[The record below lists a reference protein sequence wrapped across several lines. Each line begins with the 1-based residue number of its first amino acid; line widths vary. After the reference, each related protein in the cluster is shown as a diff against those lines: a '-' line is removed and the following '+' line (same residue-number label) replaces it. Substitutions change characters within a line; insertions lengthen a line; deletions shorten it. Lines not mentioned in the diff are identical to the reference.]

1 MIKSKIIVLTWRK
14 KKTNLDLYRTVTS
27 YQDYDAVGGGMR
39 SGGLEARLRFVF
51 RVNIARVTLV
61 LG

>member
-1 MIKSKIIVLTWRK
+1 
-14 KKTNLDLYRTVTS
+14 VTATGTGWTS
-27 YQDYDAVGGGMR
+27 AARGGMR